1 MYRYHINY
9 LESYRFRT
17 SQEVYGEKLKFR
29 GKSLQRISTL
39 LYKKSKS
46 KSKRYGRFDRK
57 LNN

>member
-1 MYRYHINY
+1 MYCYHKNY
-9 LESYRFRT
+9 LKSYRFRT

-29 GKSLQRISTL
+29 GKSLQRITTL
-39 LYKKSKS
+39 LYQKSKS